1 MSTHDL
7 VVIGAG
13 PAGLAAA
20 TQARALGLDVALVD
34 EQAEPGGQIYRG
46 VERAHEQG
54 RAAGLGEDYL
64 RGLDLVRAFRASGAT
79 YMPGHH
85 VWQVDPDGRAYAS
98 DGSAT
103 RELSG
108 RKVLVAVGAMER
120 PVPIRG
126 WTLPGVMTVG
136 AAQIVLKTAGML
148 PGDDVWIAGSGP
160 LALYYAAQVAA
171 AGGRVAGILDTT
183 RPEARTAARAHW
195 RGALSGWR
203 YLAKGYGFLS
213 SLRRS
218 GITRFEGVE
227 EVEALGEGKLARI
240 RWRVGGVWSEALAK
254 GLLLHEGVVPNV
266 QMTLAIGCA
275 HEWDAL
281 QQAFRPRTDAFG
293 ATDLP
298 GIHVAGDCGG
308 IAGARLAE
316 LRGRE
321 VALGIAAQLGK
332 LSGAERDRRVG
343 AVRGEMRAHAGIRPF
358 LDTMFAPRPELASP
372 PDDVVACR
380 CEIVTAGRIREAVK
394 LGCLGPNQAKS
405 FTRCGMGP
413 CQGRLCGLTVT
424 GTIAQAR
431 GVSPAEVGPY
441 RIRPPLKP
449 LRLGELA
456 ALAEEA
462 ASE

>member
-1 MSTHDL
+1 VSRHDL

-20 TQARALGLDVALVD
+20 STARALGLDVALVD

-46 VERAHEQG
+46 VERAQAQG
-54 RAAGLGEDYL
+54 RAASLGEDYS
-64 RGLDLVRAFRASGAT
+64 RGLWLVREFRASGAA
-79 YMPGHH
+79 YLSGHH
-85 VWQVDPDGRAYAS
+85 VWQVDPEGHAYAS
-98 DGSAT
+98 DGNAS

-108 RKVLVAVGAMER
+108 KKVLVAVGALER

-136 AAQIVLKTAGML
+136 AAQILLKTAAML

-160 LALYYAAQVAA
+160 LALYYASQVVG
-171 AGGRVAGILDTT
+171 AGGRVAGVLDTT
-183 RPEARTAARAHW
+183 RAASRPAAMAHW

-203 YLAKGYGFLS
+203 YLLKGSGFINA
-213 SLRRS
+213 LRRA
-218 GITRFEGVE
+218 GIPRIEGVE
-227 EVEALGEGKLARI
+227 EVEAVGEGQLARI
-240 RWRVGGVWSEALAK
+240 RWRVGAAWSEAPAK
-254 GLLLHEGVVPNV
+254 GLLLHEGVVPHV

-275 HEWDAL
+275 HDWDAL
-281 QQAFRPRTDAFG
+281 QQCFRPRVDAFG

-298 GIHVAGDCGG
+298 AIHVAGDCGG
-308 IAGARLAE
+308 IAGARMAE

-332 LSGAERDRRVG
+332 ISGEERDRRAG
-343 AVRGEMRAHAGIRPF
+343 AIRGEMRAHAGIRPF
-358 LDTMFAPRPELASP
+358 LDALCQPRPTLAAP

-380 CEIVTAGRIREAVK
+380 CEVVTAGRIREAVK

-413 CQGRLCGLTVT
+413 CQGRLCGPTVT
-424 GTIAQAR
+424 GIIAQAR

-449 LRLGELA
+449 LKMGELA
-456 ALAEEA
+456 ALA
-462 ASE
+462 SEGNGE